1 MGKSKRHMKGRR
13 NIRIWL
19 TTFVLLSAAL
29 VGGFGTIPF
38 ASAAEKV
45 VLEFP
50 SWYFGM
56 APFDEYLHKVIDEFE
71 EKYPN
76 IEVNGYDL
84 PFTEYIDKMTARFGA
99 GNPPD
104 LMMIP
109 SSPNDYNKYVDLG
122 LLEPLGKR
130 MDKTDFK
137 ETYAPLQ
144 TSAPI
149 LVDGE
154 VYMLV
159 TDLEVYV
166 PIYHTNIYEKAGV
179 GIPGTKDEFL
189 QAIGKLTQ
197 DINGDGL
204 VDQYGYAAM
213 VRPGNFQEMYMDL
226 AIWVISAGGTHFA
239 KDGRPTV
246 NDPGVIEALETVKQI
261 FDNAWI
267 PKGMDKSQYRRM
279 FSEATVATLI
289 DGPYMYGV
297 VEAENPQVISNYS
310 AYPLPFGTGRA
321 GGAFEGVAI
330 PVDAEHKEEAWKF
343 LEVLGGQFGAR
354 TQLEMTFIQ
363 PARMDVY
370 TDAFLNKHPWLRVF
384 REAGNNV
391 FDLMPPGL
399 ETDAIKF
406 ARIVGSHMEEVLFMN
421 KPVGQAMEEAQSE
434 LIEALER

>member
-1 MGKSKRHMKGRR
+1 MAKNKRYNKWHTG
-13 NIRIWL
+13 IGIWL
-19 TTFVLLSAAL
+19 TTFLLSTML
-29 VGGFGTIPF
+29 LWVGFCNPSF
-38 ASAAEKV
+38 AAESSKV

-56 APFDEYLHKVIDEFE
+56 APFDEYLYRVIDKFE
-71 EKYPN
+71 EKYPE
-76 IEVNGYDL
+76 IEINGYDL
-84 PFTEYIDKMTARFGA
+84 PFTEYIDKMTARLGA

-122 LLEPLGKR
+122 LLEPLDKW
-130 MDKTDFK
+130 MDQTDFK

-149 LVDGE
+149 LVDGK

-179 GIPGTKDEFL
+179 KIPTTKDEFL

-197 DINGDGL
+197 DTDGDGL
-204 VDQYGYAAM
+204 IDQYGYAAM

-239 KDGRPTV
+239 KDGHPNA
-246 NDPGVIEALETVKQI
+246 NDPDVIRALETLKYI
-261 FDNAWI
+261 FDEKWL
-267 PKGMDKSQYRRM
+267 PMGMDKSQYRRM
-279 FSEATVATLI
+279 FSEGTVATLI

-297 VEAENPQVISNYS
+297 LTAENPENAPYFS
-310 AYPLPFGTGRA
+310 AYPLPFGTGKA
-321 GGAFEGVAI
+321 GGAFEGVTI
-330 PVDAEHKEEAWKF
+330 PADAKHKEEAWKF
-343 LEVLGGQFGAR
+343 LEVLGGRFGAR
-354 TQLEMTFIQ
+354 TQLELTFIQ

-370 TDAFLNKHPWLRVF
+370 TDEFLNKHPWLSVF

-391 FDLMPPGL
+391 FDLMPPEL
-399 ETDAIKF
+399 ETYAMKF
-406 ARIVGSHMEEVLFMN
+406 ARIIGSHMEEVLFMN
-421 KPVGQAMEEAQSE
+421 RPVNQAMEGAQKE
-434 LIEALER
+434 LIEALRL

>member
-1 MGKSKRHMKGRR
+1 MFETKKCNKRYGGIRGGLLLLLIASICLGITVCGPALGAKGD
-13 NIRIWL
+13 RI
-19 TTFVLLSAAL
+19 
-29 VGGFGTIPF
+29 
-38 ASAAEKV
+38 

-56 APFDEYLHKVIDEFE
+56 APFDQYLYQVIDEFE
-71 EKYPN
+71 KRYPN

-109 SSPNDYNKYVDLG
+109 SSPNDYNKYADLG
-122 LLEPLGKR
+122 LLEPLDEW
-130 MDKTDFK
+130 MAQTDFK

-144 TSAPI
+144 TSPPV
-149 LVDGE
+149 LVDGH

-166 PIYHTNIYEKAGV
+166 PIYYVNTYEESGV
-179 GIPGTKDEFL
+179 SIPETKDEFL

-197 DINGDGL
+197 DKNGDGL
-204 VDQYGYAAM
+204 IDQYGYAAM

-239 KDGRPTV
+239 KDGQPNA
-246 NDPGVIEALETVKQI
+246 NDPDVIRALETFKYI
-261 FDNAWI
+261 FNQGWI
-267 PKGMDKSQYRRM
+267 PKGVDKSQYRRM
-279 FSEATVATLI
+279 FCEGTVATLI

-297 VEAENPQVISNYS
+297 LTAENPENAPYYS
-310 AYPLPFGTGRA
+310 AYPLPFGTGQA

-330 PVDAEHKEEAWKF
+330 PAEAKYKEEAWKF
-343 LEVLGGQFGAR
+343 LEVLGGQFGAQ
-354 TQLEMTFIQ
+354 TQLELTFIQ

-370 TDAFLNKHPWLRVF
+370 TDAFLTKHPWLSVF
-384 REAGNNV
+384 RDEGNNV

-399 ETDAIKF
+399 ETEAMKF
-406 ARIVGSHMEEVLFMN
+406 ARIIGSHMEEVLFMD
-421 KPVGQAMEEAQSE
+421 KPVDQAMEDAQRE
-434 LIEALER
+434 LVDALR